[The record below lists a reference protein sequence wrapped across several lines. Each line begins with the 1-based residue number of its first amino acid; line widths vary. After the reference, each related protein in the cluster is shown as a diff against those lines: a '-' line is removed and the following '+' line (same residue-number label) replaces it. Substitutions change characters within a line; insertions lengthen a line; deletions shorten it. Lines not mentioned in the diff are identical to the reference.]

1 VVGTPEAA
9 MTWRAPACL
18 HDVFGETPDVGE
30 LAIVALAGI
39 GGASLL
45 LAGSS
50 LDALGLARGLLAWLL
65 LADVAAGC
73 IANFTRSTNDYYAA
87 RPGHR
92 WIFIA
97 VHVHLLALGWLLG
110 ELTASVVGLWAYV
123 IVGAAIVNAL
133 AGRAGQV
140 FVGGTS
146 LMLGLVAVQLAPDVS
161 PAMRGAAALFSVK
174 VLYAFAVDHYAH
186 ARTHG
191 REGLADLQAIDEPA
205 ARELL
210 AAAFARDPLFVA
222 VAGPADAPASA
233 ARRRAFAGF
242 VLAMNRVV
250 GGRPRGC
257 FRAGALVGVALLE
270 PPASSRLAAGVAALR
285 FVPVA
290 LRVGARASALLNRY
304 WLRTREAAPRE
315 RHHYLALLGVAPH
328 MQGQGIGKQLVHDAV
343 ERARAEG
350 SEVVALD
357 TENQANVALYE
368 HLGFVETQR
377 LELDDASTIHCM
389 RRAPAL
395 GSS

>member
-1 VVGTPEAA
+1 
-9 MTWRAPACL
+9 MIWRAPAFL
-18 HDVFGETPDVGE
+18 HDVFGETPDVRE
-30 LAIVALAGI
+30 LAIAALAGV
-39 GGASLL
+39 GAAALL
-45 LAGSS
+45 LAGVSF
-50 LDALGLARGLLAWLL
+50 DELGLARWIVAWLL
-65 LADVAAGC
+65 IADIAAGC

-110 ELTASVVGLWAYV
+110 ELSASVVGLWAYV

-133 AGRAGQV
+133 AGRPRQLFVAG
-140 FVGGTS
+140 TL

-161 PAMRGAAALFSVK
+161 PPLRGVAALFLVK

-186 ARTHG
+186 ARTHA
-191 REGLADLQAIDEPA
+191 REGLADLQAIDELA

-210 AAAFARDPLFVA
+210 ASAFAHDPLFVA

-233 ARRRAFAGF
+233 AGRQAFAGF

-270 PPASSRLAAGVAALR
+270 PPAPSRLAASVAALR
-285 FVPVA
+285 FIPVA
-290 LRVGARASALLNRY
+290 LRVGPRASALLNRY

-315 RHHYLALLGVAPH
+315 RHHYLALLGVDPRV
-328 MQGQGIGKQLVHDAV
+328 QGQGIGKQLVLDAV
-343 ERARAEG
+343 ARARAAG
-350 SEVVALD
+350 SELVALD

-377 LELDDASTIHCM
+377 LELDGGPAIHCM
-389 RRAPAL
+389 RRAPAP
-395 GSS
+395 GST